1 MAKHDTDPVLAHLVE
16 AVNESMQAGVPV
28 AVSAGGLLLTGVLI
42 AQESYFAEL
51 AESSPL
57 MSALQ
62 PATGL
67 LGKEYARVV
76 AAEAGHH
83 LHLRGDRAGGE
94 EIALW
99 RISLEAVDAWSLRTP
114 ATGASHDDKGPF
126 ARLLGA

>member
-16 AVNESMQAGVPV
+16 AVNESRQAGVPLT
-28 AVSAGGLLLTGVLI
+28 VSAGGMLLTGVLI

-67 LGKEYARVV
+67 LGKEYAREV
-76 AAEAGHH
+76 AAEARHH
-83 LHLRGDRAGGE
+83 LHLRGGRAGDE
-94 EIALW
+94 ELALW
-99 RISLEAVDAWSLRTP
+99 RISIEAVDAWSLRAP
-114 ATGASHDDKGPF
+114 ASAPGDDDKGPF